1 MALLIVGIS
10 IYSIKKLFFFKSS
23 KKYTRILLTIGN
35 VLNII
40 AIFSIYQFAEFA
52 NQMNESATTS
62 NYSMSVTV
70 LADSSIGE
78 INQLKKV
85 TAPIDIDEESIL
97 RFVDEIKIKQNKII
111 ELEK

>member
-1 MALLIVGIS
+1 M
-10 IYSIKKLFFFKSS
+10 
-23 KKYTRILLTIGN
+23 
-35 VLNII
+35 LNII

-52 NQMNESATTS
+52 NQMNESATTL
-62 NYSMSVTV
+62 NYSMRVSVI
-70 LADSSIGE
+70 ADSSIGE

-97 RFVDEIKIKQNKII
+97 RFVDEIKTKQNKII